1 MSALEKIIAVMSPSS
16 SRGSSPVPGSSR
28 PPSSPAAC
36 QSKPAPRE
44 KPVRAA
50 RLLRKSYA
58 PEPDSDVEDISHS
71 ESEEEWVRDVDDS
84 EEFEEELAHVKKS
97 RTILERK
104 EQLAPVTSL
113 EREEPETDTD
123 DEEDDDEKTRDR
135 RTSIKNDLR
144 QQIREILAKDVPVDN
159 AVWTPD
165 EDDENL
171 LIVAPVC
178 KQGKNWSKFN
188 RKEQDDVRQAV
199 LEGNALGKKLSI
211 VAETPRLYLSGFK
224 KFMGLYQDELCET
237 FPESLV
243 DGKLHLRQFFT
254 FREAHSM
261 EVPQGIDHLLEK
273 VESPGMRTF
282 AFCGFKQLCQS
293 PLKFLATSEAKSMFL
308 KRTRE
313 EYEMGELDLKAEAIW
328 LLSSTCS
335 IQRFFVINLSCYF
348 YIVHLKGWQDSC
360 RYFAEEVCQVWRQK
374 WYVSLFTVK

>member
-1 MSALEKIIAVMSPSS
+1 MIFSRVSALEKIIAVMSPSS

-84 EEFEEELAHVKKS
+84 EEFEEEIAHVKKS
-97 RTILERK
+97 RTILESE

-171 LIVAPVC
+171 LRRFIVAPGC
-178 KQGKNWSKFN
+178 KQGKHWSKFN
-188 RKEQDDVRQAV
+188 RKEQDNVRQAV
-199 LEGNALGKKLSI
+199 LEGNALGIFWYLFRYLVFISI
-211 VAETPRLYLSGFK
+211 YFLFFSKYLY
-224 KFMGLYQDELCET
+224 
-237 FPESLV
+237 
-243 DGKLHLRQFFT
+243 
-254 FREAHSM
+254 
-261 EVPQGIDHLLEK
+261 
-273 VESPGMRTF
+273 
-282 AFCGFKQLCQS
+282 
-293 PLKFLATSEAKSMFL
+293 
-308 KRTRE
+308 
-313 EYEMGELDLKAEAIW
+313 
-328 LLSSTCS
+328 
-335 IQRFFVINLSCYF
+335 
-348 YIVHLKGWQDSC
+348 
-360 RYFAEEVCQVWRQK
+360 
-374 WYVSLFTVK
+374 